1 MATRNYDIQS
11 AIGLIPA
18 AGAGSRI
25 SPLPGSKELYP
36 IGFRVATD
44 GSLRPKVVCHYLLE
58 SMHLAGIRKA
68 YMLLRNGK
76 WDIPTYLSDD
86 ALVDMNL
93 GYLIVDSLFGVPYTL
108 DCACE
113 FGQDAGI
120 TLGFPDI
127 IFQLRMLLCDYWHI

>member
-1 MATRNYDIQS
+1 MAMKNYNIQS

-18 AGAGSRI
+18 AGEGSRI

-58 SMHLAGIRKA
+58 SMHIAGIRKA
-68 YMLLRNGK
+68 YLLLRSGK
-76 WDIPTYLSDD
+76 WDIPAYLGGGS
-86 ALVDMNL
+86 LVDMNL

-108 DCACE
+108 DRASN
-113 FGQDAGI
+113 
-120 TLGFPDI
+120 LS
-127 IFQLRMLLCDYWHI
+127 MLPHQQNPYCC